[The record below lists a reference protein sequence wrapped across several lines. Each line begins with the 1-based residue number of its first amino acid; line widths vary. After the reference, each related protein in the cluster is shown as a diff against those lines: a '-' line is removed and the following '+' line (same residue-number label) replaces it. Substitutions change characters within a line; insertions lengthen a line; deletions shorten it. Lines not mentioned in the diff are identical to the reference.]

1 MRRWMISIRLPG
13 GEAHKAA
20 AYMLAM
26 LLWRAN
32 RGAED
37 DLRAKDLLAEAA
49 DDDPML
55 TGWNDLGIVR
65 PHKHISRR

>member
-1 MRRWMISIRLPG
+1 MRRSTISIRLPG
-13 GEAHKAA
+13 GRGAKVA

-37 DLRAKDLLAEAA
+37 DLWAKDLLAEAE
-49 DDDPML
+49 DDD
-55 TGWNDLGIVR
+55 
-65 PHKHISRR
+65 RRSPS